1 MSEGVALMHSGLQYI
16 LRLGLNRDTVSFSQ
30 LVKVVDEL
38 GGDIVALDLVR
49 TEEETTVRDLTV
61 ELPSDGDL
69 SALQERLTEMPG
81 VSIQNVSDRTFLMH
95 LGGKIEIATKVQV
108 KTRTDLAQIYT
119 PGVARVVTAIADDPS
134 KAFQLTMKRNMI
146 AIVTDGSAILGL
158 GNLGAKAALPV
169 MEGKAVLFK
178 ALADVDA
185 FPICLD
191 TQNTEE
197 IIETVQRIAPGFG
210 GINLEDIAAPR
221 CFEIERRLS
230 QILDIPVFHDDQHGT
245 AVVILAGLINAAR
258 VVGKSLEDLRIVVA
272 GVGAAGTA
280 ATDLLLH
287 RGIRDIV
294 GFDREGPL
302 VRWRSHPDRPSWDE
316 YAAKTNPHQRDGSL
330 GDLLRGADVFI
341 GVSTGNLLEPGDLA
355 GMAPD
360 AIAFLM
366 ANPIPEIAPEE
377 AERYVRV
384 VATGRSDYPN
394 QINNVLC
401 FPGLFRGVLNVRASQ
416 ISMGMKVAAA
426 EALAAVVRVEE
437 LGPEYIIPGVFNR
450 QVADRVA
457 AAVARAAERDG
468 LARRLPPSV
477 V

>member
-1 MSEGVALMHSGLQYI
+1 MHSGLQYI
-16 LRLGLNRDTVSFSQ
+16 LRLGLNRDTVTFSQ
-30 LVKVVDEL
+30 LVKIVDEI
-38 GGDIVALDLVR
+38 GGEIVALDLVR

-61 ELPSDGDL
+61 ELPSPGLL
-69 SALQERLTEMPG
+69 SALTTGLRSLPG

-95 LGGKIEIATKVQV
+95 LGGKLAITSRVQV

-119 PGVARVVTAIADDPS
+119 PGVARVVEAIAADPN
-134 KAFQLTMKRNMI
+134 KAFQLTIKRNTI

-178 ALADVDA
+178 ELAEVDA

-191 TQNTEE
+191 TQDTEE
-197 IIETVQRIAPGFG
+197 IIETVTRIAPGFG

-221 CFEIERRLS
+221 CFEIERRLTER
-230 QILDIPVFHDDQHGT
+230 LEIPVFHDDQHGT
-245 AVVILAGLINAAR
+245 AVVILAGLINAAK
-258 VVGKSLEDLRIVVA
+258 VVKKPLEGLKVVVA

-280 ATDLLLH
+280 ATELLLY

-294 GFDREGPL
+294 GYDREGPL
-302 VRWRSHPDRPSWDE
+302 VRGRQYPRRPAWE
-316 YAAKTNPHQRDGSL
+316 AYAAKTNPDNRDGSL
-330 GDLLRGADVFI
+330 RDLLRGADVFI
-341 GVSTGNLLEPGDLA
+341 GVSTGNLLQPDDLA
-355 GMAPD
+355 VMAPG

-366 ANPIPEIAPEE
+366 ANPVPEIAPEA
-377 AERYVRV
+377 AERHVKV

-401 FPGLFRGVLNVRASQ
+401 FPGLFRGVLNCRART
-416 ISMGMKVAAA
+416 ITMGMKAAA
-426 EALAAVVRVEE
+426 AQALASVVRAEE

-450 QVADRVA
+450 QVADVVA
-457 AAVARAAERDG
+457 NAVARAAEVDG
-468 LARRLPPSV
+468 VARRVPPSV
-477 V
+477 L